1 MICRYS
7 LTLRC
12 ACPVDELLDVYEAEF
27 ESSHTIKVEDI
38 LEAVR
43 PFESGRMFQEDL
55 TVSLARTLGCK
66 VTTIGD
72 HSGVKTTVIAP

>member
-7 LTLRC
+7 LTIRC
-12 ACPVDELLDVYEAEF
+12 ACPVDELSDVYQSEF
-27 ESSHTIKVEDI
+27 ESAVTIKVEDI

-55 TVSLARTLGCK
+55 TASLARTLGCK
-66 VTTIGD
+66 VTTRGY
-72 HSGVKTTVIAP
+72 HSGVETVIVAP